1 MVAIDQFTLQQ
12 KALLS
17 LWLRDRALAR
27 EPSAG
32 IRRASR
38 DSKLPLSF
46 GQQRLWF
53 LAQLDP
59 ADPSYNVPL
68 GLRLEGRFN
77 VHACFDSLN
86 EVIRRHEALRTR
98 FVSSHGI
105 PEQIIDPEARL
116 PATVIDLSGLEY
128 EVRENILSRETEAEA
143 VRPFDLACTPLLRC
157 LLFRLAPQE
166 HVLLLTLHHIAGD
179 AWSLDVLI
187 REIGAL
193 YPALMRGDPSPLPPL
208 TIQYVDFAVWQRQRF
223 TGAVLDEQLRYW
235 KTQLEGAATVQ
246 LPADRPRPAKASHAG
261 ATISLQLDRKLTES
275 CEELCRRHD
284 VTLFVIV
291 LATLDVLLARYSGQ
305 DSITVGAPI
314 ANRTRAEVEPLIGF
328 FVNTLVL
335 RADLSGNPAFHELL
349 QRLKQVCIGAYEHQE
364 FAFEKLVQELQPERD
379 LSRNPL
385 FQVSLALQNARR
397 ERLALPE
404 LSLHVLP
411 RQYHAARFDQS
422 WDVSPSPDGLEIAVT
437 YSTAMFNED
446 TVSRMLAHFA
456 QLLKAAVADPAQRIR
471 HLPMLTDIERRQMG
485 LDWK

>member
-1 MVAIDQFTLQQ
+1 
-12 KALLS
+12 
-17 LWLRDRALAR
+17 
-27 EPSAG
+27 
-32 IRRASR
+32 
-38 DSKLPLSF
+38 
-46 GQQRLWF
+46 
-53 LAQLDP
+53 
-59 ADPSYNVPL
+59 
-68 GLRLEGRFN
+68 
-77 VHACFDSLN
+77 
-86 EVIRRHEALRTR
+86 
-98 FVSSHGI
+98 
-105 PEQIIDPEARL
+105 
-116 PATVIDLSGLEY
+116 
-128 EVRENILSRETEAEA
+128 
-143 VRPFDLACTPLLRC
+143 LLRC

-193 YPALMRGDPSPLPPL
+193 YPALMRGDPSPLSPL
-208 TIQYVDFAVWQRQRF
+208 TIQYADFAVWQRQRF

-261 ATISLQLDRKLTES
+261 ATLSLQLERKLTES
-275 CEELCRRHD
+275 CEELCRRHG
-284 VTLFVIV
+284 VTLFVI
-291 LATLDVLLARYSGQ
+291 LLSTLDVLLARYSGQ
-305 DSITVGAPI
+305 DSISVGAPI

-349 QRLKQVCIGAYEHQE
+349 QRLKQVCVGAYEHQE
-364 FAFEKLVQELQPERD
+364 FPFEKLVQELQPERD
-379 LSRNPL
+379 LGRNPL

-422 WDVSPSPDGLEIAVT
+422 WDVSPGPDGLEIAVT
-437 YSTAMFNED
+437 YSTAMFNEA

-485 LDWK
+485 LDWNQ